1 MDHRTSPVRFVREEV
16 VDILAEAL
24 WSLICAGRWPSTRGN
39 GARLP
44 ATVSTAAGQ
53 ARHAP
58 PPPRAPCGATGAPW
72 RCSQGTLAR
81 PG

>member
-16 VDILAEAL
+16 VDIFAEAL

-53 ARHAP
+53 AGKA
-58 PPPRAPCGATGAPW
+58 PPRAPCGATGAPSRW
-72 RCSQGTLAR
+72 SQGTLAR